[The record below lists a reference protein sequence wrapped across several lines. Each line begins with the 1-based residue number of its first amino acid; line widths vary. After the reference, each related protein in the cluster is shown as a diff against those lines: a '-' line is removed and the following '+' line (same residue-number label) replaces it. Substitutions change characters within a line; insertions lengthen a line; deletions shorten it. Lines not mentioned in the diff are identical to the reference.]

1 MLQRLAGLLRD
12 EDGPTAAEYAMLLAL
27 LVAVVIMAVQA
38 LGNTS
43 SGIWSND
50 TNKITTAI
58 GGS

>member
-1 MLQRLAGLLRD
+1 MLQRLARLLRD

-50 TNKITTAI
+50 TNKIITAI